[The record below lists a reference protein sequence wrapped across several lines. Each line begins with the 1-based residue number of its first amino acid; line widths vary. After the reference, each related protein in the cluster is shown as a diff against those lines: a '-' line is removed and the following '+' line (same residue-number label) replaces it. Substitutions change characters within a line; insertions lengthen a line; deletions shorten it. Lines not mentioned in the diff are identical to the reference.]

1 MSKVHVI
8 TDTDAN
14 LPLDLAK
21 ELNIVQVP
29 ITVQFGADSY
39 KDCFELDNPSMFA
52 RIDKSGKLPTTAAPS
67 PAAFSSA
74 FQNAFDSGADSVI
87 CVTVGS
93 AISRT
98 YESALI
104 AAGEMTERK
113 ITIVDS
119 EHLSL
124 AQGFIAITAVEALK
138 TGATHEEAVAAACS
152 LIPRTYLY
160 GALDTLKYL
169 ALGGRVSNLAANM
182 GNLLNI
188 KPILTMVNGK
198 LDLLEKVR
206 TKKVAMERLVELLAN
221 SVGERQ
227 IERAAVIQVLNQTG
241 AEEFK
246 ALLQKRVKL
255 PADTSIYNFGP
266 GLSAHTGVGTIGC
279 VLVAKE

>member
-1 MSKVHVI
+1 MLNVHVI

-14 LPLDLAK
+14 LPMGLAK

-29 ITVQFGADSY
+29 ITVQFGTESY
-39 KDCFELDNPSMFA
+39 QDCFELDNPTMFA

-67 PAAFSSA
+67 PSAFTSA
-74 FQNAFDSGADSVI
+74 FQTAFDAGADSII

-104 AAGEMTERK
+104 AAGEMLERK
-113 ITIVDS
+113 ITVVDS
-119 EHLSL
+119 EHLTL

-138 TGATHEEAVAAACS
+138 AGATHEEAVAAARS
-152 LIPRTYLY
+152 LISRTYLY

-169 ALGGRVSNLAANM
+169 ALGGRLSSLAANM

-198 LDLLEKVR
+198 LDMLEKVR

-221 SVGERQ
+221 AVGERQ
-227 IERAAVIQVLNQTG
+227 IERAAVVQVLNQSG

-246 ALLQKRVKL
+246 ALLQQRVNL
-255 PADTSIYNFGP
+255 PADTPIYEFGP
-266 GLSAHTGVGTIGC
+266 GLSVHTGAGTIGC